1 MQCFKLMPGMKEA
14 GSCYASEPT
23 VSAQLAGSLV
33 TRNRCQS
40 DYYVHVGASAILDLG
55 LQSRVMRRMHV
66 IDAGTRFVVMLLA
79 GPPCHRN

>member
-1 MQCFKLMPGMKEA
+1 ML
-14 GSCYASEPT
+14 ASLPCRRNW
-23 VSAQLAGSLV
+23 LALSSPETDAKAIV
-33 TRNRCQS
+33 
-40 DYYVHVGASAILDLG
+40 YYVHVGASAILDLG